1 MATINEPVKE
11 AICLSVWQRSIALV
25 ARTQANY
32 DALEAA
38 AKDYVDGP
46 DGTEF
51 WGADE
56 LGHEWRVHMP
66 Y

>member
-1 MATINEPVKE
+1 MAMTVETAQE
-11 AICLSVWQRSIALV
+11 AISLSVQQTSIPRV

-46 DGTEF
+46 TGTEF
-51 WGADE
+51 WGADD